1 MKPNTA
7 DFLLG
12 LICLVAG
19 VVYYQVASVIPK
31 SMLSD
36 EIGPGGVPAAVGLAA
51 VVVSILLMIKAAI
64 GTIKDKRMSRT
75 AADLPST
82 QASSESDDEA
92 SPVEGHRSHGLSILL
107 ALVLATLIFVL
118 PIFGYLISI
127 FLLILVSAALSG
139 HAKNRSLVIFALSTS
154 VTLYLVFHFVMG
166 VKLPKG
172 PLGF

>member
-75 AADLPST
+75 AADVPST
-82 QASSESDDEA
+82 HIIVMLV
-92 SPVEGHRSHGLSILL
+92 VEMLNILK
-107 ALVLATLIFVL
+107 V
-118 PIFGYLISI
+118 
-127 FLLILVSAALSG
+127 
-139 HAKNRSLVIFALSTS
+139 
-154 VTLYLVFHFVMG
+154 
-166 VKLPKG
+166 
-172 PLGF
+172 